1 MKLYIYKSKSNTTL
15 YMAKTYRK
23 NNGKSS
29 TKIVEKLGTLE
40 EVKEKA
46 NGEDPIVWAKK
57 YVEQKTKEEN
67 ENRGI
72 YYEKLI
78 EGKELS
84 SEQKIYNLGHIFLRK
99 IFEELDLN
107 KLCKDIK
114 KDYKFDYEL
123 DDILED
129 LICTRVM
136 YPTSKLS
143 SCEEAHKF
151 LRQPKYK
158 LHDIYRAL
166 DVLAKEKEK
175 IEKWCYEKS
184 LNIIKKRNTKVLYY
198 DCTNYFF
205 EIELEDEDDLEQ
217 DKKGLRKYGKNKE
230 NRPLPIVEMG
240 LFIDGSGFPL
250 AFNINPG
257 NTNEQTTLRP
267 LEKQIMKD
275 FELSKFLVCTDAGL
289 GSFNNR
295 NFNNKG
301 NRVYIVTQSLKQLP
315 QEYQADAISNIGWH
329 LLGSSKSINLS
340 KLNKYDSKNKNIYY
354 KEILITRTKKD
365 PDTKKRITLKER
377 MIVTFSPKYAT
388 YQKNIRNAQIFRAK
402 EMIEKHPERYTKLP
416 QNNAKRF
423 IQKENITT
431 DGECAERYKLYYKES
446 LEKYEEQFDGLYA
459 LCVPEE
465 MEASVEEI
473 LQVSKGRWEIE
484 ESFRIMKS
492 EFKARPP
499 VYLRLEDR
507 IKAHFVICYLS
518 LLVYR
523 ILEKEKL
530 QDKYTTEEIIKTLK
544 DMQTNKIEGIGYKQL
559 YQKTAITTDL
569 NNNYTFNLD
578 QKFISMKNFKNI
590 NNILHS
596 IIYQ

>member
-40 EVKEKA
+40 EVTEKA

-57 YVEQKTKEEN
+57 YVEEKTKEEN

-78 EGKELS
+78 EGKELN

-99 IFEELDLN
+99 IFEELDLD

-143 SCEEAHKF
+143 SYEKAHKF

-158 LHDIYRAL
+158 LHDVYRAL

-184 LNIIKKRNTKVLYY
+184 LNVIKERNTKVLYY

-230 NRPLPIVEMG
+230 NRPLPIVEIG

-250 AFNINPG
+250 AFNINPE

-315 QEYQADAISNIGWH
+315 REYQADAISNIGWH
-329 LLGSSKSINLS
+329 LLGSSKSINLG

-354 KEILITRTKKD
+354 KEILITRSKKD

-388 YQKNIRNAQIFRAK
+388 YQKNIRDAQIFRAK

-431 DGECAERYKLYYKES
+431 DGECAEKYKLYYKES

-492 EFKARPP
+492 EFKARP
-499 VYLRLEDR
+499 VYLRLENR

-559 YQKTAITTDL
+559 YQKTEITTDL
-569 NNNYTFNLD
+569 NNNYTFNID
-578 QKFISMKNFKNI
+578 QEFIGIKNLKKFLKF
-590 NNILHS
+590 
-596 IIYQ
+596 

>member
-40 EVKEKA
+40 EVKGKA

-57 YVEQKTKEEN
+57 YVEEKTKEEN

-78 EGKELS
+78 EGKELN

-99 IFEELDLN
+99 IFEELDLD

-143 SCEEAHKF
+143 SYEEAHKF

-184 LNIIKKRNTKVLYY
+184 LNVIKKRNTKVLYY

-205 EIELEDEDDLEQ
+205 EIESEDEDDLEQ

-275 FELSKFLVCTDAGL
+275 FELSKFLVCTDAG
-289 GSFNNR
+289 F
-295 NFNNKG
+295 
-301 NRVYIVTQSLKQLP
+301 
-315 QEYQADAISNIGWH
+315 E
-329 LLGSSKSINLS
+329 SIFWWMTV
-340 KLNKYDSKNKNIYY
+340 NKNV
-354 KEILITRTKKD
+354 D
-365 PDTKKRITLKER
+365 
-377 MIVTFSPKYAT
+377 
-388 YQKNIRNAQIFRAK
+388 
-402 EMIEKHPERYTKLP
+402 
-416 QNNAKRF
+416 
-423 IQKENITT
+423 
-431 DGECAERYKLYYKES
+431 
-446 LEKYEEQFDGLYA
+446 
-459 LCVPEE
+459 
-465 MEASVEEI
+465 
-473 LQVSKGRWEIE
+473 
-484 ESFRIMKS
+484 
-492 EFKARPP
+492 
-499 VYLRLEDR
+499 
-507 IKAHFVICYLS
+507 
-518 LLVYR
+518 
-523 ILEKEKL
+523 
-530 QDKYTTEEIIKTLK
+530 
-544 DMQTNKIEGIGYKQL
+544 
-559 YQKTAITTDL
+559 
-569 NNNYTFNLD
+569 
-578 QKFISMKNFKNI
+578 
-590 NNILHS
+590 
-596 IIYQ
+596 

>member
-29 TKIVEKLGTLE
+29 TKIVEKLGALE
-40 EVKEKA
+40 EVTEKA

-57 YVEQKTKEEN
+57 YVEEKTKEEN

-99 IFEELDLN
+99 IFEELDLD

-143 SCEEAHKF
+143 SYEEAHKF

-184 LNIIKKRNTKVLYY
+184 LNVIKERNTKVLYY

-205 EIELEDEDDLEQ
+205 EIESEDEDDLEQ

-315 QEYQADAISNIGWH
+315 QEYQSDAISNIGWH
-329 LLGSSKSINLS
+329 LLGSSKSINLG

-354 KEILITRTKKD
+354 KEILITRSKKD

-388 YQKNIRNAQIFRAK
+388 YQKNIRDAQIFRAK

-431 DGECAERYKLYYKES
+431 DGECAEKYKLYYKES

-465 MEASVEEI
+465 MEASIEEI

-492 EFKARPP
+492 EFKARP
-499 VYLRLEDR
+499 VYLRLENR

-559 YQKTAITTDL
+559 YQKTEITTDL
-569 NNNYTFNLD
+569 NNNYTFNID
-578 QKFISMKNFKNI
+578 QEFIGIKNLKKFLKF
-590 NNILHS
+590 
-596 IIYQ
+596 